1 MLLCSCILYFSSRLE
16 FNIETTV
23 MVTSLLLSLHHAV
36 TALILN
42 LTTVGT
48 VLLTSRP
55 GRFTPANYTGTYWVG
70 YWFGARS
77 DLHVLEKRTGAYPF
91 RISNI
96 DSSII
101 KPTDWSLFAYGTELT
116 REYELI

>member
-1 MLLCSCILYFSSRLE
+1 
-16 FNIETTV
+16 

-42 LTTVGT
+42 FTTVGAEM
-48 VLLTSRP
+48 LTSRP
-55 GRFTPANYTGTYWVG
+55 GRSTPGKYTGIYRAG
-70 YWFGARS
+70 YRLGARNL
-77 DLHVLEKRTGAYPF
+77 LHVLEQRKSAYPF

-101 KPTDWSLFAYGTELT
+101 QPTDWSLCVYGTELT